1 MEITLQSSGKVRLY
15 LLALWFDRDLN
26 CLQVPMQSYIFSNN
40 TTEKRATAKTP
51 CLNLCSF
58 QCHSHQGKIFMF
70 LKTLEHSVSQCITS
84 LLTHL
89 LYFQTSCL
97 HFFPSCLPSRH
108 MPTPPPLSRGAS
120 LCLVYSSS
128 YGSFWNNSD
137 GNSCDKQASFTTQN
151 SYSITIHLENLSFEN
166 HFTCI

>member
-1 MEITLQSSGKVRLY
+1 MESCLD
-15 LLALWFDRDLN
+15 WDLN
-26 CLQVPMQSYIFSNN
+26 CLQVPLQSYILFNYR
-40 TTEKRATAKTP
+40 EKRATAKNP

-58 QCHSHQGKIFMF
+58 QCHSHREKIFMF
-70 LKTLEHSVSQCITS
+70 LKTLEHSVSHCLTS

-108 MPTPPPLSRGAS
+108 MPTPPPLSQGAS

-128 YGSFWNNSD
+128 CGSFGNSSD
-137 GNSCDKQASFTTQN
+137 GNSCDKQDFLWILCSSIHNFLSWQLDFTIQER
-151 SYSITIHLENLSFEN
+151 SALHEI
-166 HFTCI
+166 